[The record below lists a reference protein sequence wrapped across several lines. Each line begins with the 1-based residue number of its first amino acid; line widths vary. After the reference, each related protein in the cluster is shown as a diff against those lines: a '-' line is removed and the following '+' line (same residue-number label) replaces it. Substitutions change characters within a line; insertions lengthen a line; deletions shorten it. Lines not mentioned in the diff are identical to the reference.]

1 MRAKSKLSKHRQDL
15 AVKYRPLVGILAGYF
30 LQHRPKWQRDNLRDD
45 LEGEGYLALCKA
57 ARTYDKARLAYPK
70 AYFALAV
77 LNAMYKWIRRGNRE
91 PDGDR
96 IPMEVAE
103 ELVGTEDEMDH
114 LRMAI
119 EMLAPE
125 QQTFAADRFEEGMTL
140 RSLSE
145 EHGVP
150 LKRAS
155 LRARSL
161 AHEIADLLDIRLPEP
176 KADP

>member
-1 MRAKSKLSKHRQDL
+1 
-15 AVKYRPLVGILAGYF
+15 
-30 LQHRPKWQRDNLRDD
+30 
-45 LEGEGYLALCKA
+45 
-57 ARTYDKARLAYPK
+57 
-70 AYFALAV
+70 
-77 LNAMYKWIRRGNRE
+77 MYKWIRRGNRE

-145 EHGVP
+145 EHGVT